1 MDSTTTSTTS
11 RQQRS
16 SPASNDRDHTPSQH
30 QQHLQHQQVPYGFQQ
45 QPQGQWAPSISAQ
58 PFYPSFYQNHQQ
70 SSPAG
75 FPQQTPPYF
84 DPAANPQLAQWAYQQ
99 MMFNAQQGF
108 LPPGSS
114 RNSPS
119 SSNPNDYFAQSQM
132 GVGPGSHG
140 MFNPFPSGTP
150 PPPQHQQNGGG
161 QQQPYP
167 GFHPYRRP
175 ARQGSST
182 SQGTHSFPESG
193 GSGNNDWRPP
203 YARPEASGSS
213 SSVNSTHSQRQRT
226 DSNQSARGSQHGSQ
240 HGHGSANGSVRGRP
254 SGGGGSPVGG
264 GSSNKHSQSPSHS
277 HTRPQQSQQHR
288 SHSPSHSSNASKNL
302 PHPSP
307 PHHRNLSASSN
318 TSSSSVVRSSSA
330 TAGTPSQS
338 PPAPSPSS
346 SSAPGSAPSTSPSS
360 PSSSTTSHS
369 SNPSI
374 STTASTVPRPA
385 RPSPL
390 SQGTTS
396 FHASSERRMSRDD
409 ADLAA
414 MMREEAAS
422 DRHKSGI
429 KGRLRRALTFG
440 TINSPGINEEGE
452 DDDNESIKASKLAK
466 SKPSPLAR
474 PSTDSVLS
482 EESNNTIQTTNTA
495 LKASPS
501 NISATSTSTSPGPP
515 PAQKK
520 RGRAAS
526 LFNSRLN
533 ASTDNISLSSTV
545 SSASVMIRKL
555 GSMGR
560 LARRNSL
567 AGITSLFKDKK
578 KKEEDAPAEDDDTA
592 PSSSDAG
599 GKDDKKKKKKKDK
612 EKEKEKKGAT
622 AKAMVSEASVSH
634 VTAELDRGSGPEW
647 NAAELAGLSPA
658 AKLARQHT
666 LKSNAEAAAKERE
679 RLQQE
684 KEALEREA
692 AAAAAAAKVNGVN
705 GAGGVPAWERGT
717 HNRSPVKGGGN
728 VRVNEDGTRVVVEDD
743 DEEDWSEDGH
753 RPGQQRQQAYQ
764 PGGPEGWD
772 DDGDDDDWDGEEEE
786 DVTIR
791 MGVDRVDLNNPTAGR
806 AAGDWGEGDDMEEW
820 ATGLRRSEERT
831 KKPSKGILKFA
842 IDYDQH
848 NYLVDSS
855 HPQPRVR
862 SNSYNEHPSQQNEL
876 GPLARIP
883 SPDPDHIDGLHRHG
897 SHSSGGHG
905 APQPASAGGASAPF
919 LPPLSFDSSPIKA
932 NMDSP
937 QKPPASSAP
946 LFSHPNS
953 SAPALSLS
961 VTSNPPTLT
970 HRSATAPSKRLA
982 FANNLSVYDTFSS
995 SVYDRRSEPATW
1007 SRLTPAL
1014 AQRIKEE
1021 LNSYKMEE
1029 MEVHAASRIH
1039 TQFFV

>member
-11 RQQRS
+11 RPQQRS
-16 SPASNDRDHTPSQH
+16 SPANNDRDHSPSQH
-30 QQHLQHQQVPYGFQQ
+30 QQHLQHQQVPYSFQQ

-58 PFYPSFYQNHQQ
+58 PFYPSFYQNPQQ
-70 SSPAG
+70 NSPAG
-75 FPQQTPPYF
+75 FPQQAPPYF
-84 DPAANPQLAQWAYQQ
+84 DPAQNPQLAQWAYQQ
-99 MMFNAQQGF
+99 MMFNAQQSF
-108 LPPGSS
+108 MPPGSS
-114 RNSPS
+114 RGSPS

-132 GVGPGSHG
+132 GAMGNHG

-175 ARQGSST
+175 ARQGST
-182 SQGTHSFPESG
+182 NSQGSLSFPESS
-193 GSGNNDWRPP
+193 GSGNNEWRPP
-203 YARPEASGSS
+203 YARPEASGST

-226 DSNQSARGSQHGSQ
+226 DSNQSGRGSQ

-254 SGGGGSPVGG
+254 SGGGSPVGG
-264 GSSNKHSQSPSHS
+264 GSSSSSNKHSQSSPHS
-277 HTRPQQSQQHR
+277 HPRQQQPQQHQ
-288 SHSPSHSSNASKNL
+288 SHSPSHSGSASKNL
-302 PHPSP
+302 PHPNP

-318 TSSSSVVRSSSA
+318 ASSSSAVRSTSVS
-330 TAGTPSQS
+330 AGTSSQS
-338 PPAPSPSS
+338 NSAAPSPSS

-360 PSSSTTSHS
+360 PGASSTTSHNS
-369 SNPSI
+369 TPSVS
-374 STTASTVPRPA
+374 STTSTVPRPA

-396 FHASSERRMSRDD
+396 FHVSSSEKRMSRDD

-414 MMREEAAS
+414 MMREDAS
-422 DRHKSGI
+422 DRHKSGL

-440 TINSPGINEEGE
+440 TVTSPAGIHEENEPV
-452 DDDNESIKASKLAK
+452 DDDDESIKASRLAK
-466 SKPSPLAR
+466 PKSSNLGR
-474 PSTDSVLS
+474 PSTDTGVS
-482 EESNNTIQTTNTA
+482 EESGNTIQTAASTTLNP
-495 LKASPS
+495 SPS
-501 NISATSTSTSPGPP
+501 NFSTASTSTSPGPP

-555 GSMGR
+555 GSMGK

-578 KKEEDAPAEDDDTA
+578 KKDDTLAEEDDTG

-599 GKDDKKKKKKKDK
+599 GKEDKKKKKKK
-612 EKEKEKKGAT
+612 EKEKEKDKKGST
-622 AKAMVSEASVSH
+622 AKATVSEASVSH
-634 VTAELDRGSGPEW
+634 VTAELDRGSASGEW

-666 LKSNAEAAAKERE
+666 LKTNAEAAAKERE
-679 RLQQE
+679 RLQKE
-684 KEALEREA
+684 KEEKEREA
-692 AAAAAAAKVNGVN
+692 AAAALKANGVN

-728 VRVNEDGTRVVVEDD
+728 VRVNEDGTRVVVEED

-753 RPGQQRQQAYQ
+753 RRPQTQQTYQ

-772 DDGDDDDWDGEEEE
+772 DDGDDDDWDGEDEE

-791 MGVDRVDLNNPTAGR
+791 MGVDRIDLNNPTAGN
-806 AAGDWGEGDDMEEW
+806 AGGDWAGETTW
-820 ATGLRRSEERT
+820 KNAVN
-831 KKPSKGILKFA
+831 
-842 IDYDQH
+842 YDQH
-848 NYLVDSS
+848 NYLVDSA
-855 HPQPRVR
+855 HNQQTRVR
-862 SNSYNEHPSQQNEL
+862 ANSYDAHPSQQNEL

-897 SHSSGGHG
+897 SHSSGGHH
-905 APQPASAGGASAPF
+905 APQQPQPGAPF
-919 LPPLSFDSSPIKA
+919 LPPLSFDSSPIKSS
-932 NMDSP
+932 MDAP
-937 QKPPASSAP
+937 QKPPANSGTM
-946 LFSHPNS
+946 FSHSNS
-953 SAPALSLS
+953 SAPALSL
-961 VTSNPPTLT
+961 TSNANPPTLT

-982 FANNLSVYDTFSS
+982 FANNLSVYDTFSA

-1021 LNSYKMEE
+1021 LNSFKMEE
-1029 MEVHAASRIH
+1029 MEVHAASRVH